1 MMTMM
6 ENAARMRPIAQHHQD
21 HHVTI
26 SATSSSGDSSIS
38 SISSSTQH
46 PPIHSSAFPSS
57 FIAAFAYRSR
67 VTALISDSCW
77 FPRYLSAIGL

>member
-1 MMTMM
+1 
-6 ENAARMRPIAQHHQD
+6 MRPIAQHHQD

-38 SISSSTQH
+38 SISSINSSGVSTQH
-46 PPIHSSAFPSS
+46 LPIHFSTFPSS

-67 VTALISDSCW
+67 VTALISDICS